1 MEIIKGIFIII
12 LISIIVFYLVIGYYQ
27 DRKKEFHV
35 EFPITFKYN
44 FFINFDGDKLV
55 RIGIT
60 NNN

>member
-1 MEIIKGIFIII
+1 M
-12 LISIIVFYLVIGYYQ
+12 VIGYYQ